1 MHGTAR
7 ILSVTAG
14 LVVGGAVFGA
24 VAAVLALMIGSA
36 LSGTLGEVLHHGRGL
51 LGFVSALGAVFG
63 VALFPAAAW
72 LLMRRV
78 PLARALLGTGAA
90 TVAGGVLGWLVPAR
104 DAFTISLGAQGG
116 PDQVLDAVAGAV
128 LGFLAATVMLRMAA
142 GRAEA
147 RREAARVSVA

>member
-1 MHGTAR
+1 MHGTTR

-14 LVVGGAVFGA
+14 LIVGGAIFGA
-24 VAAVLALMIGSA
+24 VSAVLSLVIGSA
-36 LSGTLGEVLHHGRGL
+36 LTGTLPQVLSHGRGL

-78 PLARALLGTGAA
+78 PVGQALLGTGAA
-90 TVAGGVLGWLVPAR
+90 TIAGGVIGWLVPAR
-104 DAFTISLGAQGG
+104 DAFLISLDARTG

-128 LGFLAATVMLRMAA
+128 IGFLAATVILRLAA